1 MRDKGMLGE
10 VNRLAQGHST
20 QEGCDPALSAYQEP
34 TVEQILAFGLCASW
48 SVFGLHCELDI
59 LIRAELSAWKFS
71 LFGKTHTYPS
81 QTALLNLD
89 LTHAHH
95 VEEQIKAFVLFM
107 ECDRLFPFLYLA
119 SGAATCQAKWVPACS
134 LWVAGP

>member
-1 MRDKGMLGE
+1 M
-10 VNRLAQGHST
+10 T
-20 QEGCDPALSAYQEP
+20 QLSVLTKSLQWSRSWLLVSVLP
-34 TVEQILAFGLCASW
+34 GLS
-48 SVFGLHCELDI
+48 SVCLHCELDI